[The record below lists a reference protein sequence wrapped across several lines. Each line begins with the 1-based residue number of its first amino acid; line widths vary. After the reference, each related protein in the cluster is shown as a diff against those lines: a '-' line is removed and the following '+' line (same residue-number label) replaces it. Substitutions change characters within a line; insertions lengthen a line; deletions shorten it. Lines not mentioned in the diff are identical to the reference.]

1 MGNDPINLL
10 DSAGFDAKFAGDCAK
25 RVAKKVVDK
34 ALNAWKNPAA
44 NKEYQQ
50 LTDAAQDRAKDSAET
65 YKNKLE
71 QTAQRGDHIAA
82 LRSSVHDRPKVV
94 LEGAGMDLE
103 NGSLGD
109 SALSWVS
116 SIDGAL
122 GAGQLLEVSL
132 SLGVHTITLTATDSG
147 GLTSTAS
154 IQITVVQPTPIKH
167 VFLPLVIK

>member
-1 MGNDPINLL
+1 VGNDPINLL
-10 DSAGFDAKFAGDCAK
+10 DSAGFDAKFAEDCAK

-82 LRSSVHDRPKVV
+82 LWSSVHDRPQ
-94 LEGAGMDLE
+94 GC
-103 NGSLGD
+103 LGRR
-109 SALSWVS
+109 WHGPGEWFV
-116 SIDGAL
+116 G
-122 GAGQLLEVSL
+122 
-132 SLGVHTITLTATDSG
+132 
-147 GLTSTAS
+147 
-154 IQITVVQPTPIKH
+154 
-167 VFLPLVIK
+167 